1 MDEKIRHHR
10 GGFEMKS
17 KIKIR
22 KWGIFTEF
30 GASAV
35 PYILDATKLD
45 VSDDELCYCIS
56 EQVYGDLK

>member
-1 MDEKIRHHR
+1 
-10 GGFEMKS
+10 MKS